1 MAMKHCGTKTLETD
15 RLILRRFREDDA
27 EAMFRN
33 WASDPEVTKF
43 LTWPTHTSVD
53 VSKYVLSLWLPE
65 YEKPDYY
72 QWVITLKENGDE
84 PLGTIHGLIKDEL
97 GLVTAGYCL
106 SRKFWHQGIMSE
118 ALQAIIDFFFTEVGA
133 NCINSYHD
141 PRNPNSGKV
150 MTHCGM
156 KFDGTLRASDKNNTG
171 VCDAS
176 WYSIL
181 REEWEKRHPM
191 SFYM

>member
-1 MAMKHCGTKTLETD
+1 MKHCGTKTLETK

-27 EAMFRN
+27 EAMFQN

-72 QWVITLKENGDE
+72 HWVITLKENGDE
-84 PLGTIHGLIKDEL
+84 PIGTIHGLIKDEL
-97 GLVTAGYCL
+97 DLVTAGYCL
-106 SRKFWHQGIMSE
+106 SRKYWHQGIMSE
-118 ALQAIIDFFFTEVGA
+118 ALQALIDFFFTEVQA

-141 PRNPNSGKV
+141 PLNPNSGKV
-150 MTHCGM
+150 MMHCGM

-171 VCDAS
+171 ICDAS

-181 REEWEKRHPM
+181 REEWKNRRA
-191 SFYM
+191 